1 MDTNRLLSLAQEA
14 YETTFKQSEDRIV
27 REALDRYADSD
38 FRADYIESYVVI
50 LQQQWVDFV
59 IFRDAFNAM
68 LGENE
73 ELSVSELEELLKDEY
88 QITNVQN
95 RVIGTSF
102 KYIRPAKGHEDEDL
116 PEEVEI
122 KVPTLS
128 QLEKERVVSIISS
141 IVSTSPNHTV
151 LMAKLGPE
159 LSKTVDYKSM
169 GFPRLSDLIEQL
181 SDVFEMCEDANNA
194 KCIRMMGSSESKNKD
209 QVKMESTPSLSV
221 SDSSDPVLSQVVAAI
236 AELSLLANGNKNG
249 WVSVVKLAP
258 KLKERSIDYKQLG
271 FAKLRLF
278 LESLGKIIELDQ
290 VSSTIL
296 NVRVPSDDI
305 PVVVEKK
312 KEEVESSVVRKVY
325 ESPYEKFIGFAIFP
339 PKNGINGFTA
349 MLNELEEIS
358 LDEKWEYGDQKIIQN
373 YLLFSFDQILYEDAI
388 AEKHGMP
395 EKTFKLRKGKRFA
408 VFNTGLVNGY
418 YSPVFALF
426 KSAPNSKRPW
436 VFDGFHT
443 GDERTLS
450 VVRKDE
456 GWDDLP
462 KPARFYDSV
471 EDLIFDSS
479 YSIDA
484 VNWKHIII
492 DNVERIPVE
501 YIRQYSPKGFVVE
514 ESPERPMQYY
524 DNLKNAIKKDD
535 YWYRKLVR
543 LFSDAMD
550 VSIKHV
556 TWNFHYAIP
565 MYYPRQHKVSMLLPL
580 NLGDKRDGKI
590 DLVLVLEKDKAHHS
604 YIANT
609 IMTLKQIYCNVRLI
623 SKMDDDYNW
632 LRSTIVDSNDKIKD

>member
-236 AELSLLANGNKNG
+236 AELSLLANGNKTG

-296 NVRVPSDDI
+296 NVRVPSGCRRE
-305 PVVVEKK
+305 EK
-312 KEEVESSVVRKVY
+312 R
-325 ESPYEKFIGFAIFP
+325 
-339 PKNGINGFTA
+339 
-349 MLNELEEIS
+349 
-358 LDEKWEYGDQKIIQN
+358 
-373 YLLFSFDQILYEDAI
+373 
-388 AEKHGMP
+388 
-395 EKTFKLRKGKRFA
+395 
-408 VFNTGLVNGY
+408 
-418 YSPVFALF
+418 
-426 KSAPNSKRPW
+426 
-436 VFDGFHT
+436 
-443 GDERTLS
+443 
-450 VVRKDE
+450 
-456 GWDDLP
+456 
-462 KPARFYDSV
+462 
-471 EDLIFDSS
+471 
-479 YSIDA
+479 
-484 VNWKHIII
+484 
-492 DNVERIPVE
+492 
-501 YIRQYSPKGFVVE
+501 
-514 ESPERPMQYY
+514 
-524 DNLKNAIKKDD
+524 
-535 YWYRKLVR
+535 
-543 LFSDAMD
+543 
-550 VSIKHV
+550 
-556 TWNFHYAIP
+556 
-565 MYYPRQHKVSMLLPL
+565 
-580 NLGDKRDGKI
+580 
-590 DLVLVLEKDKAHHS
+590 
-604 YIANT
+604 
-609 IMTLKQIYCNVRLI
+609 
-623 SKMDDDYNW
+623 
-632 LRSTIVDSNDKIKD
+632 RS

>member
-1 MDTNRLLSLAQEA
+1 MEKNGLLSLAQKA
-14 YETTFKQSEDRIV
+14 YTITFKQSEDRIV

-38 FRADYIESYVVI
+38 SRTDYIESYLVI
-50 LQQQWVDFV
+50 LQKQWVDFV
-59 IFRDAFNAM
+59 IFKDAFNN
-68 LGENE
+68 LLDE
-73 ELSVSELEELLKDEY
+73 EEKLNASELEELLKDNF

-95 RVIGTSF
+95 HVIGTSL
-102 KYIRPAKGHEDEDL
+102 KYIRPAIGHEDEEL

-122 KVPTLS
+122 KVPTLY
-128 QLEKERVVSIISS
+128 QPEKERVVSIISS
-141 IVSTSPNHTV
+141 IVSNSPNQTV

-169 GFPRLSDLIEQL
+169 GFPRLSDLIGQL
-181 SDVFEMCEDANNA
+181 SEVFEMCEDANGA
-194 KCIRMMGSSESKNKD
+194 KCIRMLGAPE
-209 QVKMESTPSLSV
+209 VKTESTLNAQV
-221 SDSSDPVLSQVVAAI
+221 SDVSDPVPSQVVSAI
-236 AELSLLANGNKNG
+236 VELSLLTNGNKNG

-258 KLKERSIDYKQLG
+258 ILKKQSIDYKKLG
-271 FAKLRLF
+271 FAKLRSF
-278 LESLGKIIELDQ
+278 LESLGNVIELHQ

-296 NVRVPSDDI
+296 NVRAHFDDMPI
-305 PVVVEKK
+305 AQEKP
-312 KEEVESSVVRKVY
+312 KEEVVSSIAVKVN
-325 ESPYEKFIGFAIFP
+325 ESPYEKFVGFAFFP
-339 PKNGINGFTA
+339 PKNGVNGFVA
-349 MLNELEEIS
+349 MLNDLEEIC

-388 AEKHGMP
+388 AEKRGMS
-395 EKTFKLRKGKRFA
+395 ENELKLRKGKRYA

-426 KSAPNSKRPW
+426 KSATNSKRPW

-450 VVRKDE
+450 SVRKEE
-456 GWDDLP
+456 GWEELP

-471 EDLIFDSS
+471 EDLVFDTSL
-479 YSIDA
+479 SIDA

-492 DNVERIPVE
+492 DNVERIPAE
-501 YIRQYSPKGFVVE
+501 YIRLYSPKEFLVE
-514 ESPERPMQYY
+514 DSPEKPMQYY
-524 DNLKNAIKKDD
+524 DNLKTAIKRDD

-565 MYYPRQHKVSMLLPL
+565 MYYPRQHKVNMLLPL

-609 IMTLKQIYCNVRLI
+609 IMTLNQIYCNVRLI
-623 SKMDDDYNW
+623 SKMDDDFNW
-632 LRSTIVDSNDKIKD
+632 LRSAIIEGNKND

>member
-1 MDTNRLLSLAQEA
+1 MERNGLLSLAQRA
-14 YETTFKQSEDRIV
+14 YTITFTQSEDRIV

-38 FRADYIESYVVI
+38 YRTDYIESYLMI

-59 IFRDAFNAM
+59 IFKDAFNNL
-68 LGENE
+68 LGEDE
-73 ELSVSELEELLKDEY
+73 KLSASELEELLKDDY

-95 RVIGTSF
+95 HIIGTSL
-102 KYIRPAKGHEDEDL
+102 KYIRPAMGHEDEEL

-122 KVPTLS
+122 KVPTLN
-128 QLEKERVVSIISS
+128 QPEKERVVSIISS
-141 IVSTSPNHTV
+141 IVSTSPNQTV

-169 GFPRLSDLIEQL
+169 GYPRLSDLIEQL
-181 SDVFEMCEDANNA
+181 NEVFEMCEDTNGA
-194 KCIRMMGSSESKNKD
+194 KCIRFLGSSEAKT
-209 QVKMESTPSLSV
+209 ESSLNV
-221 SDSSDPVLSQVVAAI
+221 RDSDFSDPVSSKVVAAI
-236 AELSLLANGNKNG
+236 VELSLLENGNKNG

-258 KLKERSIDYKQLG
+258 ILKKQSIDYKQRG
-271 FAKLRLF
+271 FIKLRSF
-278 LESLGKIIELDQ
+278 LESLGNVIELHQ

-296 NVRVPSDDI
+296 NVRAHLDDMPI
-305 PVVVEKK
+305 APEKP
-312 KEEVESSVVRKVY
+312 KEEVVSSMARKVN
-325 ESPYEKFIGFAIFP
+325 ESPYEKFIGFAFFP
-339 PKNGINGFTA
+339 PKNGVNGFVA
-349 MLNELEEIS
+349 MLNDLEEIC

-388 AEKHGMP
+388 AEKRGMS
-395 EKTFKLRKGKRFA
+395 ENEFKLRKGKRYA

-426 KSAPNSKRPW
+426 KSATNSKRPW

-450 VVRKDE
+450 SVRKEE
-456 GWDDLP
+456 GWEELP

-471 EDLIFDSS
+471 EDLVFDTS

-492 DNVERIPVE
+492 DNVERIPAE
-501 YIRQYSPKGFVVE
+501 YIRLYSPKGFVIE
-514 ESPERPMQYY
+514 DSPERPMQYY
-524 DNLKNAIKKDD
+524 ENLKAAIKRDA
-535 YWYRKLVR
+535 YWYRKLVK

-609 IMTLKQIYCNVRLI
+609 IMTLNQIYCNVRLI
-623 SKMDDDYNW
+623 SKMDDDFNW
-632 LRSTIVDSNDKIKD
+632 LRSAIIEGNKND